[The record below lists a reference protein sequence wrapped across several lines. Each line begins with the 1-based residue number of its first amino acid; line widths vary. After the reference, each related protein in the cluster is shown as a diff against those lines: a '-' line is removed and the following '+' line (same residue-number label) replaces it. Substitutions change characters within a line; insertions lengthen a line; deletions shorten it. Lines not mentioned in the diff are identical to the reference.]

1 MVWRI
6 TLLIIISLALFSCNS
21 CRNSNTDRNLTD
33 DFNIPD
39 SILEVK
45 TPQLSSGVID
55 DMVQNI
61 SSAVETAALIK
72 GLKVP
77 FNRDYL
83 ASTKYSDN
91 FSTNHSKA
99 FALGIYGCDLGY
111 LNMYEK
117 TSLVLDYISTIK
129 SLADGIQVG
138 QFFDFATL
146 KRLATNNDN
155 LDSLIYLSQQ
165 NFNKIDSY
173 LRETNRSNLSVVI
186 VAGVWVEG
194 LYLSTRV
201 SQDISSTKINE
212 TIGEQKDI
220 LNILIPVLNVYRQ
233 DPNISKLIKDLESIK
248 KLYENVKIT
257 TENGEP
263 EMIEINGEV
272 TFMQKD
278 IQTIEMSDETLQ
290 AIISTVQELRNKLI
304 KG

>member
-1 MVWRI
+1 MVWRFI
-6 TLLIIISLALFSCNS
+6 LPIILSLSLLA
-21 CRNSNTDRNLTD
+21 CRNSNTDKNLTD

-39 SILEVK
+39 SILNED

-77 FNRDYL
+77 FNKDYL
-83 ASTKYSDN
+83 ANTKYTDN
-91 FSTNHSKA
+91 FNTNYSKA
-99 FALGIYGCDLGY
+99 LALGIYGCDLGY

-117 TSLVLDYISTIK
+117 TSLVLEYISSIK
-129 SLADGIQVG
+129 TLADGIQVG
-138 QFFDFATL
+138 QFFDFNTL
-146 KRLATNNDN
+146 KRLATNNQN

-173 LRETNRSNLSVVI
+173 LRETNRANLSVVI

-201 SQDISSTKINE
+201 SQDVSSKKINE
-212 TIGEQKDI
+212 TIGEQKEI
-220 LNILIPVLNVYRQ
+220 INILIPVLNVYKR
-233 DPNISKLIKDLESIK
+233 DPNIAKLITELEVIK

-263 EMIEINGEV
+263 EMIEENGV
-272 TFMQKD
+272 LSFKQND
-278 IQTIEMSDETLQ
+278 IQTIDMSDETLK
-290 AIISTVQELRNKLI
+290 AIINTVQELRNKLI